1 MRMRVWMTKYSGPN
15 GGRLLVCVSNQT
27 IFPNELRRLSVLVV
41 HFSSNHLCWRE
52 ATNSNQPG
60 SRNRQCCQSPR
71 QGTAR
76 PLPYQEIFR
85 AGHMILQ
92 NPSNLMVTEGTDM
105 SSSRTKVKGVFPV
118 CDSNYDMTSNLVT
131 HFTPTHTALK
141 RVGCARVWLT

>member
-1 MRMRVWMTKYSGPN
+1 MSDKIVWSQQREVAHFCLKPDN
-15 GGRLLVCVSNQT
+15 L
-27 IFPNELRRLSVLVV
+27 PKELRRLSVLVV

-60 SRNRQCCQSPR
+60 SRNRLCYQSPR

-76 PLPYQEIFR
+76 PLSYQEIFR

-105 SSSRTKVKGVFPV
+105 SSSRTKGKRVFPAG
-118 CDSNYDMTSNLVT
+118 DSNYDMTSNLVT
-131 HFTPTHTALK
+131 HLTPTRAASK
-141 RVGCARVWLT
+141 RVGCARAWLT

>member
-1 MRMRVWMTKYSGPN
+1 MNNK
-15 GGRLLVCVSNQT
+15 
-27 IFPNELRRLSVLVV
+27 IFWIQQRKVTRFCLKPDNLPKRAKKIISARSPFFKQSFMLKG
-41 HFSSNHLCWRE
+41 
-52 ATNSNQPG
+52 NSNQPG

-105 SSSRTKVKGVFPV
+105 SSSRTKGKRGFSVG
-118 CDSNYDMTSNLVT
+118 DSNYDMTSNLVT

-141 RVGCARVWLT
+141 RVGCARV